1 MVLDVTSLLV
11 INIVN
16 LTVTATA
23 LPFIM
28 GRALSPSAR
37 HARNALMLQALG
49 WVCMVASE
57 QFVGQ
62 WPDRALSVASVASMG
77 WGQWLM
83 LLALDHWLGP
93 RRFRSA
99 MVLACVVTPIGY
111 FLSFD
116 SYPVRVGWTNGMLAV
131 QLLILCW
138 ACLFPRTAMG
148 GPWRWVLGACMFVMA
163 GFTAARG
170 VLGAVF
176 TPLYPSFTSAHPINV
191 LAMVATNVSLVLG
204 NVAILV
210 AWRTEAEALLH
221 AQAHTDALSGLL
233 NRRGWS
239 SSTALL
245 WSQFQ
250 RSPTRLAL
258 MMLDIDHFKRVNDSL
273 GHDGGDQVIRQMGE
287 ILRASVRA
295 GDVVARMGGEEFAIL
310 MPGADE
316 LAARALEARLR
327 SALQSLALPGLAS
340 PVNFS
345 AGLALASAHDRS
357 VEMLLSRA
365 DAALYV
371 AKANGRGHLELAAAP
386 SSSDFVPAST
396 YASPLV

>member
-28 GRALSPSAR
+28 GRTLSPAAR
-37 HARNALMLQALG
+37 HARAALILQAMG

-57 QFVGQ
+57 QFVGH
-62 WPDRALSVASVASMG
+62 WLDRALSVASVASMG
-77 WGQWLM
+77 LGHWRMFCGLQE
-83 LLALDHWLGP
+83 WLGP
-93 RRFRSA
+93 RPFARPLVA
-99 MVLACVVTPIGY
+99 LCVLTPIGY

-116 SYPVRVGWTNGMLAV
+116 SYPVRVGWTNALLAL
-131 QLLILCW
+131 QLLILGR
-138 ACLFPRTAMG
+138 ACGFPHSAMG
-148 GPWRWVLGACMFVMA
+148 GRWRWVLGACLATMA

-170 VLGAVF
+170 LMGAFF
-176 TPLYPSFTSAHPINV
+176 TDLYPNFTAPHPINV
-191 LAMVATNVSLVLG
+191 MAMVAANVTLVLG
-204 NVAILV
+204 NVAVLV
-210 AWRTEAEALLH
+210 AWRTEAEAQLNE
-221 AQAHTDALSGLL
+221 QAHTDPLSGLL

-250 RSPTRLAL
+250 RSPAQLAL

-273 GHDGGDQVIRQMGE
+273 GHDAGDHVIRHMGA
-287 ILRASVRA
+287 ILRANVRA

-327 SALQSLALPGLAS
+327 SALQSLSLPGLSS
-340 PVNFS
+340 PLNFS
-345 AGLALASAHDRS
+345 AGLALACPHDRS

-371 AKANGRGHLELAAAP
+371 AKANGRGHLVLAERP
-386 SSSDFVPAST
+386 TPSDFVPTSPH
-396 YASPLV
+396 ASPLV